1 MKKILVHAYMV
12 YRCEKCGK
20 EFRMWCEKGIEDGE
34 KPSPFAI
41 ECKCGGF
48 ASDISGL
55 HRINKPRPNPLL
67 NYDAG
72 YMILPEG
79 ESYFGNE
86 GRECGVLHLI

>member
-1 MKKILVHAYMV
+1 MSNVLVHAYMV
-12 YRCEKCGK
+12 YRCKECGK

-34 KPSPFAI
+34 KPSPFVI
-41 ECKCGGF
+41 QCKCGGF

-67 NYDAG
+67 NYDTG

-86 GRECGVLHLI
+86 GRDCGVSHLI